1 MAGVLGNGMLTSAGA
16 FWKRQRRIAQPA
28 FHREKVR
35 HFAPIL
41 SRMAAD
47 GAADWEAA
55 AAAGDPVDAGTDMM
69 RVTLR
74 AVAKTL
80 FGDDMA
86 GDADEI
92 NRVFPTILGCLAS
105 RVSSPVCRQT
115 RSTATCSRSSCA
127 PGTTRR
133 VRR

>member
-41 SRMAAD
+41 SRM
-47 GAADWEAA
+47 AA

-105 RVSSPVCRQT
+105 RVS
-115 RSTATCSRSSCA
+115 
-127 PGTTRR
+127 
-133 VRR
+133 

>member
-28 FHREKVR
+28 FHGEKVR

-47 GAADWEAA
+47 WK
-55 AAAGDPVDAGTDMM
+55 AGDPVDAGTDMM

-105 RVSSPVCRQT
+105 RVSSPVYRQT

>member
-1 MAGVLGNGMLTSAGA
+1 MAGVLGNGMLTSGGA

-28 FHREKVR
+28 FHGEKVR

-55 AAAGDPVDAGTDMM
+55 AAAGGPVDAGTDMM

-80 FGDDMA
+80 P
-86 GDADEI
+86 
-92 NRVFPTILGCLAS
+92 RW
-105 RVSSPVCRQT
+105 
-115 RSTATCSRSSCA
+115 
-127 PGTTRR
+127 
-133 VRR
+133 